1 MYYDELYHHGIRG
14 QRWGVRRFQNLDG
27 TLTKLGKKIG
37 QEIRDRSQFNQ
48 LKKNFQ
54 TPREFTN
61 DYRWNNHR
69 HSPNAE
75 MYKPSTDSI
84 DPRHYKK
91 DSLFNG
97 PGVDHYK
104 RDWNAT
110 PLKSMSKY
118 NQGDRVFQL
127 IDERK
132 AFNEAK
138 NNWQQTPPSFKD
150 DRNSSSFIARD
161 SNGVPRNILPR
172 ETNETQVTANARMGR
187 IMPNPN
193 DRHNAL
199 GLANYSK
206 KLEIDSHLQSGNKNR
221 LRQQT
226 PIGNVRINSISSSS
240 TRYRQAATRVT
251 SAARSKVSSYATKA
265 RTNAGKMFTN
275 YMTKMAEASK
285 TIDADFWSF

>member
-1 MYYDELYHHGIRG
+1 
-14 QRWGVRRFQNLDG
+14 
-27 TLTKLGKKIG
+27 
-37 QEIRDRSQFNQ
+37 
-48 LKKNFQ
+48 
-54 TPREFTN
+54 
-61 DYRWNNHR
+61 
-69 HSPNAE
+69 

-84 DPRHYKK
+84 DPRHFKK
-91 DSLFNG
+91 DYLFNG
-97 PGVDHYK
+97 PGVDHNK

-118 NQGDRVFQL
+118 NQGDRIFQL
-127 IDERK
+127 INERK

-161 SNGVPRNILPR
+161 SKGVPRNILPR

-206 KLEIDSHLQSGNKNR
+206 KLEIDSHLQSGNQLGQKNWSR
-221 LRQQT
+221 
-226 PIGNVRINSISSSS
+226 PVGNASINSISQTS
-240 TRYRQAATRVT
+240 TSYRQAAARVT
-251 SAARSKVSSYATKA
+251 SAAKSKVTSYATKA
-265 RTNAGKMFTN
+265 RTNAGKAFTN
-275 YMTKMAEASK
+275 YMTRMAEASK
-285 TIDADFWSF
+285 TIDTDLWSF